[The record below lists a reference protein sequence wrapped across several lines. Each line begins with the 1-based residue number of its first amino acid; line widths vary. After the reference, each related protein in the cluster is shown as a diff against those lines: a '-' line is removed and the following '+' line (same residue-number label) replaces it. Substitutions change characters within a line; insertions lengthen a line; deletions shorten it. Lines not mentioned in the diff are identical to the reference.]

1 MNLPLVLY
9 PTPALVR
16 QNVPDS
22 KLGSSKVDPTSV
34 LSSRRY
40 PNVSQTFPDSK
51 GHRAN
56 MGPTWALSAPD
67 GPHVGHMNLAI
78 RGRLVNVLTET
89 GTTGPTFAD
98 IFNKKFLIVAKI
110 VVVKFKYSR
119 IGANSL
125 SEPMRVRYTDAYMLT
140 RPWWVKVT

>member
-9 PTPALVR
+9 PIPALVR

-51 GHRAN
+51 GHGAN

-78 RGRLVNVLTET
+78 RVQCWGRLVNVLTET
-89 GTTGPTFAD
+89 GTTGTTFAD
-98 IFNKKFLIVAKI
+98 IFHKKFLIVAKI
-110 VVVKFKYSR
+110 VVVKFKYNR

-125 SEPMRVRYTDAYMLT
+125 SEPMRVKYIDAYMLT
-140 RPWWVKVT
+140 RP